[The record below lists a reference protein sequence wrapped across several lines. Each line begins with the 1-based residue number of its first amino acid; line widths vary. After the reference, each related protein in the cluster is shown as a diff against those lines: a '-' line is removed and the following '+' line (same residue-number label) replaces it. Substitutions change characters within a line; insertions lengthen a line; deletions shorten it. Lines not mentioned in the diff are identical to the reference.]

1 MEYNAAPALG
11 ELPGS
16 LASSQSAADH
26 VNRTQVM
33 SLHVLT
39 IANRWPLMV
48 VVGLVVAA
56 CSSSQANPEVSVPSS
71 DEAWV
76 ASACDAVSV
85 DTTGWHTYRI
95 GDITIQAPAQYTP
108 SGSRGQTDFSS
119 GLRLRAPG
127 GSVQIIVD
135 RNARYMY
142 DDINRARRGQNMCN
156 GSLGGYQSEIMS
168 WFERFGNTPTDT
180 RSGELVLGAT
190 YNFAARLPVTWGGPD
205 AGKWLFIY
213 VGASRIRDAYLLRD
227 ALHTLAPVT
236 RTP

>member
-16 LASSQSAADH
+16 LGSSQSAADNM
-26 VNRTQVM
+26 NRTYLM

-39 IANRWPLMV
+39 IANRWPLTLV
-48 VVGLVVAA
+48 LGLSVS
-56 CSSSQANPEVSVPSS
+56 CSSSQASPEVSVPSS

-85 DTTGWHTYRI
+85 DTTGWRRHRI
-95 GDITIQAPAQYTP
+95 ADITIQAPSQYTP
-108 SGSRGQTDFSS
+108 SGSRGQTEHSRDLT
-119 GLRLRAPG
+119 LRGPG
-127 GSVQIIVD
+127 GSIQIIVD

-142 DDINRARRGQNMCN
+142 DDVNRARRGQNMCN
-156 GSLGGYQSEIMS
+156 GSLGGYQSEIIS
-168 WFERFGNTPTDT
+168 WFERFGSTPTDT

-190 YNFAARLPVTWGGPD
+190 YNFAARLPVSWGGPD
-205 AGKWLFIY
+205 AGKWLFVY

-227 ALHTLAPVT
+227 VLHTLAPVT